1 MGKKLIIVRHAEAE
15 SRGIRQDDLNR
26 MLSVKGYNDA
36 SKMGRR
42 LKEAGFVPDSIFC
55 SHAERARTTAEL
67 IAAQIDFDA
76 AEVVVD
82 EELYEASARTLLS
95 FVNEINDELEK
106 VMLVGHNPAVSYFAE
121 YLSEKDIGDVVPC
134 GILEIDFSI
143 DSWGEV
149 AAGIGELKYY
159 IYPEA

>member
-15 SRGIRQDDLNR
+15 TRGVRQEDLNR

-42 LKEAGFVPDSIFC
+42 LKEAGFVPQAIFC

-76 AEVVVD
+76 ADVAVD

-95 FVNEINDELEK
+95 FVNGLDDEQEK
-106 VMLVGHNPAVSYFAE
+106 VMLVGHNPAVTYFAE
-121 YLSEKDIGDVVPC
+121 YLSEKDIGDVVPG
-134 GILEIDFSI
+134 GIVEIEFTN

-149 AAGIGELKYY
+149 TAGNGELRYY